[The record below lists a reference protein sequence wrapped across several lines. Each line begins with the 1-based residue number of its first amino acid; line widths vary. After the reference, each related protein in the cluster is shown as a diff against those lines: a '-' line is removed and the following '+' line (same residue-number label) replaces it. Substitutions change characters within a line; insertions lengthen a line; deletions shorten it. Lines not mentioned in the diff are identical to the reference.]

1 MMELTINEQIYGFN
15 FGIGFLKE
23 INKKVTMP
31 DESVPK
37 KMKEVGF
44 KYYVAEM
51 LDGDVL
57 ALIEILKTANVGTEP
72 RVTEK
77 MLSDYIDD
85 ESTDLD
91 GLFEE
96 VQDFLSKANA
106 TKKDFRKIQKA
117 YEEQMEA
124 EEEQKMAA
132 KAMRDA
138 MLPKEQTS

>member
-138 MLPKEQTS
+138 MLPKEKTS

>member
-1 MMELTINEQIYGFN
+1 
-15 FGIGFLKE
+15 
-23 INKKVTMP
+23 
-31 DESVPK
+31 
-37 KMKEVGF
+37 
-44 KYYVAEM
+44 
-51 LDGDVL
+51 
-57 ALIEILKTANVGTEP
+57 
-72 RVTEK
+72 

>member
-15 FGIGFLKE
+15 FGVGFLKE

-31 DESVPK
+31 DESIPK
-37 KMKEVGF
+37 KMKEVGL

-138 MLPKEQTS
+138 MLQKEQNS

>member
-15 FGIGFLKE
+15 FGVGFLKE

-31 DESVPK
+31 E
-37 KMKEVGF
+37 KMKEVGL

>member
-1 MMELTINEQIYGFN
+1 MMELEINEQIYGFN

-44 KYYVAEM
+44 KYYAAEL

-72 RVTEK
+72 RITEK
-77 MLSDYIDD
+77 MLSDYIDE

-96 VQDFLSKANA
+96 VKDFLSKANA
-106 TKKDFRKIQKA
+106 TKKDYRKMQKA
-117 YEEQMEA
+117 YEEQKEE
-124 EEEQKMAA
+124 EEEQKKAA
-132 KAMRDA
+132 KAMRDTLL
-138 MLPKEQTS
+138 MKGETS

>member
-51 LDGDVL
+51 LDDDVL